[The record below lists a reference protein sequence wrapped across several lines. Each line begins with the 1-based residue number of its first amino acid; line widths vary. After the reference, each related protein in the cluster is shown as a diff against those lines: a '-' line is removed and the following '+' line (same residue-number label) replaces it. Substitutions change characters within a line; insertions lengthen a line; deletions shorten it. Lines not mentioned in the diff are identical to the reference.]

1 MAGRR
6 RRLEA
11 ERLAGGDP
19 ELVGHEVAPSD
30 ELRDRMLDLEARVHL
45 EEGGLAPVVDEEL
58 ARAGAHVAD
67 RAREG
72 QRRLAQA
79 APEARPDR
87 GRGSLLEDL
96 LVSTL
101 DRTVAFAEL
110 DARPVGIEQH
120 LDLDVAAALDQ
131 PFEDEPVV
139 AEGGSRLSPGR
150 REGVGEAVR
159 LADRAHP
166 LATATGRRLD
176 QERVADAG
184 GGVRQRVV
192 RLVVPVVA
200 GDDRDAQR
208 RCESACRGLVAHRSD
223 RGRWRTDPAD
233 PGGQHGLREFGVL
246 GQEAEPRVERV
257 GTDGPCGRDDRAD
270 VEQVECVGTV
280 GPRKD
285 RADAEPVAGP
295 GDPVRDLAAVGD
307 EEGPD
312 RHDGE
317 RLGPL
322 RCDKRVNRVRRD
334 TPTAANTTCGQPT
347 RRDPAL
353 NRPCRRPD
361 TRGSLTRAQFL
372 GHDCRDRRIDGSM
385 SSDDAWPAA
394 VACGGGLWRSCRLW
408 VDNHGS
414 KRP

>member
-1 MAGRR
+1 M
-6 RRLEA
+6 
-11 ERLAGGDP
+11 
-19 ELVGHEVAPSD
+19 
-30 ELRDRMLDLEARVHL
+30 
-45 EEGGLAPVVDEEL
+45 
-58 ARAGAHVAD
+58 
-67 RAREG
+67 
-72 QRRLAQA
+72 
-79 APEARPDR
+79 
-87 GRGSLLEDL
+87 
-96 LVSTL
+96 
-101 DRTVAFAEL
+101 
-110 DARPVGIEQH
+110 
-120 LDLDVAAALDQ
+120 
-131 PFEDEPVV
+131 
-139 AEGGSRLSPGR
+139 
-150 REGVGEAVR
+150 
-159 LADRAHP
+159 
-166 LATATGRRLD
+166 
-176 QERVADAG
+176 
-184 GGVRQRVV
+184 
-192 RLVVPVVA
+192 
-200 GDDRDAQR
+200 
-208 RCESACRGLVAHRSD
+208 
-223 RGRWRTDPAD
+223 D

-285 RADAEPVAGP
+285 RPDPEPVAGP

-385 SSDDAWPAA
+385 SSDDPWPAA
-394 VACGGGLWRSCRLW
+394 VACGGGLWWWPAVVVSTVGRQPRSEAAQRASRTPIVDSQAPKSRVQPSSEVLDPSLSTPSRHRAPGAIAAALSAAAAPTLLPAGCGMRAVARGWPAAVVSTVGRQPRVQAALNDSPDTDRRLPGAK
-408 VDNHGS
+408 VACPGLIRGLLDPSLSTSSRQRAPGAIS
-414 KRP
+414 AAAPVAAGGGGGLRPRRHRRP